1 MLGGV
6 ARPVD
11 RHRSV
16 TPACSTGRH
25 KETRVTGTTRY
36 ALYFTPKPGS
46 DLARFG
52 NAALG
57 YDNHTGAEIPRP
69 DGMAD
74 LAGVTGSP
82 RLYGFHATLK
92 APMRLASGV
101 TEADLLDAAAILAAD
116 HPPVPVG
123 PLHVATLGAFTA
135 LIPRAAP
142 PELGLFAAECVAAFE
157 PFRAPLTESEVARRR
172 PERLSP
178 RGRALLAAWG
188 YPHVFE
194 AFRFHMT
201 LTDALPE
208 EARASWRQRLA
219 AAYGEGA
226 PLTLDALSILRQ
238 DGAAPFR
245 VVQRLPFGG

>member
-1 MLGGV
+1 M
-6 ARPVD
+6 
-11 RHRSV
+11 
-16 TPACSTGRH
+16 
-25 KETRVTGTTRY
+25 TGTTRY

-52 NAALG
+52 NAVLG
-57 YDNHTGAEIPRP
+57 YDNHTGTEIPRP
-69 DGMAD
+69 DGLAD

-92 APMRLASGV
+92 APMRLAPDTTG
-101 TEADLLDAAAILAAD
+101 ADLLEAAAALAAD

-123 PLHVATLGAFTA
+123 PLRVATLGAFTA
-135 LIPRAAP
+135 LIPQAPP

-157 PFRAPLTESEVARRR
+157 PFRAPLTEAETARRK

-178 RGRALLAAWG
+178 RGRALLARWG

-194 AFRFHMT
+194 EFRFHMT

-208 EARASWRQRLA
+208 EARASWRERLA
-219 AAYGEGA
+219 EAYGAGA
-226 PLTLDALSILRQ
+226 PLRLDALSVLRQ
-238 DGAAPFR
+238 DGSGPFR
-245 VVQRLPFGG
+245 VLQRSTFGG

>member
-1 MLGGV
+1 MLNR
-6 ARPVD
+6 AP
-11 RHRSV
+11 
-16 TPACSTGRH
+16 P
-25 KETRVTGTTRY
+25 EENRVTGTTRY
-36 ALYFTPKPGS
+36 ALYFTPTPGS

-52 NAALG
+52 NAVLG
-57 YDNHTGAEIPRP
+57 YDNHTGAELPRP

-92 APMRLASGV
+92 APMRLAPGIA
-101 TEADLLDAAAILAAD
+101 EADLLAAAGTLAAD

-123 PLHVATLGAFTA
+123 PLQVATLGAFTA
-135 LIPRAAP
+135 LIPQAAP

-157 PFRAPLTESEVARRR
+157 PFRARLTESETARRK

-194 AFRFHMT
+194 EFRFHMT

-208 EARASWRQRLA
+208 AARAPWRERLA
-219 AAYGEGA
+219 EAYGEGV
-226 PLTLDALSILRQ
+226 PLTLDALSVLRQ
-238 DGAAPFR
+238 DGTGPFR
-245 VVQRLPFGG
+245 VVRRIPFGS